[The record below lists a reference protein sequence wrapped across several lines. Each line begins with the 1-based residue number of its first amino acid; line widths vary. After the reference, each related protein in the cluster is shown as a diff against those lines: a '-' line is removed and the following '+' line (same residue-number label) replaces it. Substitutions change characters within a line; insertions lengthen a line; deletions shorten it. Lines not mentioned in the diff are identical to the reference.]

1 MYRDGSG
8 ITYPKLRVFGSV
20 SHKEKWVF
28 KNYIEKVLKVIEKSS
43 KQVLQIFGKK

>member
-8 ITYPKLRVFGSV
+8 KPYPKLRVFGSV
-20 SHKEKWVF
+20 CHKEKWVF

-43 KQVLQIFGKK
+43 K